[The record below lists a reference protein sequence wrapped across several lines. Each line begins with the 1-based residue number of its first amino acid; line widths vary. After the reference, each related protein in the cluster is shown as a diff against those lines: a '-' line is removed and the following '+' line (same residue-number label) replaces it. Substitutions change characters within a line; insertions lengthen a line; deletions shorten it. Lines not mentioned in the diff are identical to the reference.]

1 MPGRVEGQAT
11 RVHGKSQDI
20 CFAYTPGAIREDG
33 RQILSKLVLEK
44 TRGWQEGVC
53 LCGGRGEGGEERGAG
68 REEEE
73 EEEANSPPTSTHTTP
88 KGMTAEEIIER
99 QHSISTE
106 WHFNFSSACFK
117 D

>member
-1 MPGRVEGQAT
+1 MVGRRNCWGEERKILSKEPMPGRVEGQAM

-53 LCGGRGEGGEERGAG
+53 VWWGEGGAQGERRRKQTAH
-68 REEEE
+68 
-73 EEEANSPPTSTHTTP
+73 PPPLTLP
-88 KGMTAEEIIER
+88 LRG
-99 QHSISTE
+99 
-106 WHFNFSSACFK
+106 
-117 D
+117 

>member
-1 MPGRVEGQAT
+1 M

-53 LCGGRGEGGEERGAG
+53 VWWGGAG
-68 REEEE
+68 RE

>member
-1 MPGRVEGQAT
+1 M
-11 RVHGKSQDI
+11 
-20 CFAYTPGAIREDG
+20 C
-33 RQILSKLVLEK
+33 
-44 TRGWQEGVC
+44 VC
-53 LCGGRGEGGEERGAG
+53 VVGGGRGEGGEERGAG
-68 REEEE
+68 REEE